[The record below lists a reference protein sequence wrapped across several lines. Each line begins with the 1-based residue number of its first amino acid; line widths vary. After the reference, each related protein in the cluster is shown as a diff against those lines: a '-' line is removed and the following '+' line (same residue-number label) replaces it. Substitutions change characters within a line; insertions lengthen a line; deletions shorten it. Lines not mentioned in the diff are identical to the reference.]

1 VLGSAPAT
9 SERSTLS
16 LHDALP
22 IFAGPLCR
30 KQRGPARAG
39 PYTSRDALVARGFPG
54 APRPRTDSFPGCFVR
69 DRVPGLAQVAFDHRP
84 VLAGEFRPGR
94 VEDRLEHG
102 GQGGRVV
109 HWHRQAKGGWA
120 GPRKAGQE
128 RTISPEDDRGAE
140 RSGDWVGRRGSP
152 GGEQTCSASAA
163 KVPRSGPTVHPFPP
177 VRVTAGVEGP
187 GPGGRVRGS
196 AKRGCPGAWPRAT

>member
-54 APRPRTDSFPGCFVR
+54 APRPRTDFFPGCFVR

-84 VLAGEFRPGR
+84 VLAGEFTPRR
-94 VEDRLEHG
+94 VEDGLEHG
-102 GQGGRVV
+102 GQGVGVV
-109 HWHRQAKGGWA
+109 HWHRQAKGGWPA
-120 GPRKAGQE
+120 LGRPD
-128 RTISPEDDRGAE
+128 TNE
-140 RSGDWVGRRGSP
+140 RSARGTIAGRTGREVGWDAVAPPAGGADLQRV
-152 GGEQTCSASAA
+152 GGEGAA
-163 KVPRSGPTVHPFPP
+163 K
-177 VRVTAGVEGP
+177 
-187 GPGGRVRGS
+187 
-196 AKRGCPGAWPRAT
+196 